1 MTPEEI
7 NALNEMLRIEQ
18 IDEDLASDIDEY
30 VREATWTPMEIE
42 MLRDMLLPLKKLDP
56 NLDTFD
62 FDEDVPPIKD
72 GHDLVDKLWKEASKP
87 LPDPRPDKDTETRYK
102 SYVKYLNLAIDTL
115 QFKPLNKLPTLIGNK
130 NLLAAT
136 IASWRLKLGR

>member
-18 IDEDLASDIDEY
+18 IYEDLARDIDDY
-30 VREATWTPMEIE
+30 VREATWTPTETNLLYE
-42 MLRDMLLPLKKLDP
+42 MLLPLKGLNP
-56 NLDTFD
+56 ILDTFY
-62 FDEDVPPIKD
+62 FDDSDPPIED
-72 GHDLVDKLWKEASKP
+72 GHDLVERLWKEASKP